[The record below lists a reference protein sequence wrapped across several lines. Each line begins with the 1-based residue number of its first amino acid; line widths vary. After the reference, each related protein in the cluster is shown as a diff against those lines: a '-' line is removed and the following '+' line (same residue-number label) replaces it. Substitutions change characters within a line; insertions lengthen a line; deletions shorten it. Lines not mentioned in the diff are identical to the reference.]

1 MFNLDKMSEQKTEIM
16 NRLADGIRNNDEN
29 AMATAMKDW
38 GEIVQ
43 QAVISEAKGI
53 LSSAD
58 STILSTRGVRQ
69 LTTKETKYYN
79 CLIDYMKNEGKYP
92 IGADSDKVMPET
104 VFESVLEDI
113 KTNHPLLN
121 AISFKD
127 TTAITSLV
135 YNKQGE
141 QRAVWG
147 PLNSEIIKELE
158 GEIAT
163 MSTRLSKLT
172 AFMYISKDMLELGP
186 NWLDRY
192 VRETLSE
199 ACAVGLEVGIVDGNG
214 KDMPIGMTRSV
225 ADNVTITGG
234 EYPRKTPISITSFD
248 VLSYGTVLAMLSH
261 SPNGKY
267 RTVSSVILVVNP
279 EDYFSKIMPA
289 TTLLLPD
296 GTYRNNIF
304 PFPTTVIQSVG
315 VPKGNAVIGLPKRY
329 FTGVGTSRSGVI
341 EYSDEYKFLEDFRT
355 CTIRLYG
362 TGRPLDD
369 NAFVVL
375 DINNLTETMPTIVT
389 QNYNETRLASL
400 SIGSLELEPAFDKNI
415 LFYTATTSN
424 ASNTITATAKD
435 TEAMVTIKNGNSTV
449 TSGQSATWSE
459 GLNTVKIT
467 VSNNGSDKVY
477 TIAVD
482 KT

>member
-69 LTTKETKYYN
+69 LTSKETKYYN

-121 AISFKD
+121 AISFKN

-147 PLNSEIIKELE
+147 PLNSAIIKELE

-192 VRETLSE
+192 VRETLS
-199 ACAVGLEVGIVDGNG
+199 GFNL
-214 KDMPIGMTRSV
+214 
-225 ADNVTITGG
+225 
-234 EYPRKTPISITSFD
+234 
-248 VLSYGTVLAMLSH
+248 
-261 SPNGKY
+261 
-267 RTVSSVILVVNP
+267 
-279 EDYFSKIMPA
+279 
-289 TTLLLPD
+289 TLLEC
-296 GTYRNNIF
+296 
-304 PFPTTVIQSVG
+304 
-315 VPKGNAVIGLPKRY
+315 K
-329 FTGVGTSRSGVI
+329 
-341 EYSDEYKFLEDFRT
+341 
-355 CTIRLYG
+355 
-362 TGRPLDD
+362 
-369 NAFVVL
+369 
-375 DINNLTETMPTIVT
+375 
-389 QNYNETRLASL
+389 
-400 SIGSLELEPAFDKNI
+400 
-415 LFYTATTSN
+415 
-424 ASNTITATAKD
+424 
-435 TEAMVTIKNGNSTV
+435 
-449 TSGQSATWSE
+449 
-459 GLNTVKIT
+459 
-467 VSNNGSDKVY
+467 
-477 TIAVD
+477 
-482 KT
+482 